1 MIAFDNQ
8 QSKRHRP
15 PRVLLLCN
23 PLEGEKKKGDAVWRL
38 RGEMEG
44 VVCGRR
50 KRDNAQEGGGGKTK
64 NSVAL
69 RCNRPSG
76 PGVVGWTHF
85 VIDGALERR
94 P

>member
-1 MIAFDNQ
+1 MG
-8 QSKRHRP
+8 
-15 PRVLLLCN
+15 
-23 PLEGEKKKGDAVWRL
+23 GEREITHKK
-38 RGEMEG
+38 
-44 VVCGRR
+44 
-50 KRDNAQEGGGGKTK
+50 GGGGKTK